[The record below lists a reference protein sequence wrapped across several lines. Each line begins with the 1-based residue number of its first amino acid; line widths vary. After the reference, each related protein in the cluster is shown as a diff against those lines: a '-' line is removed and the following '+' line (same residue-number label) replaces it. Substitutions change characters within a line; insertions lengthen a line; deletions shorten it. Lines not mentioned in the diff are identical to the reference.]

1 MSRLASPLQ
10 NIKSHYTVVVVGS
23 GYGGGIAASRLARAG
38 QTVCI
43 LERGKEFQPGEY
55 PDTGV
60 EFLSESQVH
69 LPDGSTLGPRT
80 GLYDFR
86 VNNELNALVGCGLG
100 GTSLINAGVAL
111 RPEDR
116 VFDDPRWPKEIRE
129 SLKTTLAD
137 SYNRAEQM
145 LGSTPYPADVRPV
158 PKLLAH
164 QKSAQTFGSE
174 TFARLPINVTF
185 QDGINQAGVE
195 QLACNLCG
203 DCMSG
208 CNYHAKNTLIMNY
221 LPDAK
226 NHGAEI
232 FCEVG
237 VRSLERKADRWLVHY
252 QPISEGRDGFDAPTL
267 FVSADIVILAAG
279 TFGSTEILLR
289 SKAAG
294 LPLSDQVGQH
304 FSGNGDMIGFSYNGT
319 TDINM
324 VGFGNRPPE
333 SMAPVGPVITSVIDL
348 RHQPKLEDG
357 MVIQEGGSAGALG
370 DFLPQAMATMAKV
383 AGEEINTEL
392 NDLIA
397 ERERELDSLVRGP
410 YTGRGAQHAN
420 LSGNDARQRQRHT
433 LSR

>member
-1 MSRLASPLQ
+1 MARLASSLQ
-10 NIKSHYTVVVVGS
+10 NIKDHYTVVVIGS

-38 QTVCI
+38 QTVCL

-55 PDTGV
+55 PDTNV

-116 VFDDPRWPKEIRE
+116 VFDDPRWPEEIRQ
-129 SLKTTLAD
+129 SLKTTLND
-137 SYNRAEQM
+137 GFNRAEQM

-164 QKSAQTFGSE
+164 QRSAQAFGAE

-185 QDGINQAGVE
+185 QDGVNQFGVE

-237 VRSLERKADRWLVHY
+237 VRSLEREGDQWLVHY
-252 QPISEGRDGFDAPTL
+252 QPLSEGRDSFDAPTQ
-267 FVSADIVILAAG
+267 FVRADIVILAAG

-289 SKAAG
+289 TKAAG

-304 FSGNGDMIGFSYNGT
+304 FSGNGDMIGFSYN
-319 TDINM
+319 
-324 VGFGNRPPE
+324 
-333 SMAPVGPVITSVIDL
+333 
-348 RHQPKLEDG
+348 
-357 MVIQEGGSAGALG
+357 
-370 DFLPQAMATMAKV
+370 
-383 AGEEINTEL
+383 
-392 NDLIA
+392 
-397 ERERELDSLVRGP
+397 
-410 YTGRGAQHAN
+410 
-420 LSGNDARQRQRHT
+420 
-433 LSR
+433 